1 MPIKYQIT
9 PGACMT
15 AALLLLLLPLKWLV
29 AAFFAACFHELC
41 HYAALRLC
49 RMRPQKLVI
58 GANGA
63 SMEIGA
69 LSYGKEL
76 FCALAGP
83 LGSILLL
90 LVGRLFPRIALC
102 GAFHGLYNLLPLYPL
117 DGGRALH
124 CGAKLLLPP
133 NTAHQVC
140 AAVETICLGA
150 ICLIGIYGTVCLH
163 LGLLPLCFALLLL
176 IKGKK
181 VKFPCKAGLL
191 RVQ

>member
-1 MPIKYQIT
+1 
-9 PGACMT
+9 
-15 AALLLLLLPLKWLV
+15 
-29 AAFFAACFHELC
+29 
-41 HYAALRLC
+41 
-49 RMRPQKLVI
+49 
-58 GANGA
+58 
-63 SMEIGA
+63 MEIGA

-83 LGSILLL
+83 LGSLSLI

-124 CGAKLLLPP
+124 CGVRLLLPP
-133 NTAHQVC
+133 NTADKVC
-140 AAVETICLGA
+140 TVVEMLCLGA
-150 ICLIGIYGTVCLH
+150 ICVTALYGTACLH
-163 LGLLPLCFALLLL
+163 LGFLPLCFALVML

>member
-1 MPIKYQIT
+1 MPTKYQIT
-9 PGACMT
+9 PGACIG

-29 AAFFAACFHELC
+29 AALFAACIHELC

-49 RMRPQKLVI
+49 RARPKKLAI
-58 GANGA
+58 GANGT
-63 SMEIGA
+63 SMEIGV

-76 FCALAGP
+76 LCALAGP
-83 LGSILLL
+83 LGSISLLF
-90 LVGRLFPRIALC
+90 VGRLFPRIALC

-124 CGAKLLLPP
+124 CGARLLLPP
-133 NTAHQVC
+133 NTADMVC
-140 AAVETICLGA
+140 AATEAICLGA
-150 ICLIGIYGTVCLH
+150 ICLTALYGTVCLH

-181 VKFPCKAGLL
+181 VKFPCKRGPL